1 MNDPFEDQLSSALV
15 ARPTLEQAKGILAG
29 LRCLTPDEAFDE
41 MRAAADRH
49 GVGLQELA
57 AALVREVSGEED
69 SGEAVEDPL
78 LKKVIWQEWREVLS
92 NC

>member
-29 LRCLTPDEAFDE
+29 LRCVPPDEAFDE
-41 MRAAADRH
+41 LRAAARAH
-49 GVGLQELA
+49 GVDLQDLA
-57 AALVREVSGEED
+57 AALVRIASGEE
-69 SGEAVEDPL
+69 VEDPL
-78 LKKVIWQEWREVLS
+78 LRKVIWQEWRDDLS